1 MMTPE
6 LREKLIRIANHN
18 GLTEATELCQEEC
31 GELVQAIS
39 KCRRMAKRGTLEQR
53 FAARM
58 ELQSEIADV
67 IITALQ
73 VSYLTNS
80 DAGVRR
86 AVYEKINRTIEREG
100 ICDG

>member
-6 LREKLIRIANHN
+6 LREKLIRIACHN
-18 GLTEATELCQEEC
+18 GLTEATELCQ
-31 GELVQAIS
+31 VQAIS
-39 KCRRMAKRGTLEQR
+39 KCRRMAKRGSLAQR

-73 VSYLTNS
+73 VSYLSNS

-86 AVYEKINRTIEREG
+86 AIYEKINRTIEREG

>member
-6 LREKLIRIANHN
+6 LREKLLRIANHN
-18 GLTEATELCQEEC
+18 GLAEAMELCQEEC

-39 KCRRMAKRGTLEQR
+39 KCRRMKKRGNLEQR

-58 ELQSEIADV
+58 ELQSELADV

-73 VSYLTNS
+73 VSFLTNS
-80 DAGVRR
+80 DPGVRR
-86 AVYEKINRTIEREG
+86 TILEKINRTIEREG